1 MKSFPHNQVD
11 EEPGQAQ
18 AAHQLPLDPAQ
29 AVLQAGVGHQHSVTT
44 ERERGAVRVWLTPYV
59 QYSSTGV
66 FTSVR
71 LEVVVFAVEL
81 KLIHFSVFHQASEV
95 EKL

>member
-1 MKSFPHNQVD
+1 M
-11 EEPGQAQ
+11 
-18 AAHQLPLDPAQ
+18 
-29 AVLQAGVGHQHSVTT
+29 
-44 ERERGAVRVWLTPYV
+44 RVWLTPYV

-95 EKL
+95 EIL